1 MIRLLNYKEREMR
14 PLIDVICFV
23 IKIRNGKCIYYFH
36 ISHFCL
42 GSEVPRPPVNAQVP
56 REGEEYCQRVRK
68 ERVVLSVRITEQEK
82 KRKDKKRNGLHYKFH
97 MLGGRGITLPCRAAL
112 GLAFW
117 VYVCGVGAL
126 LSLHSAPC

>member
-1 MIRLLNYKEREMR
+1 M
-14 PLIDVICFV
+14 
-23 IKIRNGKCIYYFH
+23 
-36 ISHFCL
+36 
-42 GSEVPRPPVNAQVP
+42 NAQVP

-82 KRKDKKRNGLHYKFH
+82 KRKERKGKEKKRNGLHYKFH
-97 MLGGRGITLPCRAAL
+97 MLGGITLPCRAAL